1 MNRNKILSKLKET
14 YGTIPDWLGG
24 MPDPI
29 LEQFFA
35 LDNWINSDTKLS
47 VRDKAMICYGAATA
61 IHCEYWIP
69 FHTAQFALFEMGEE
83 HVKEA
88 SWVVLNVT
96 GFSAYLYGIG
106 YSKEKFLKE
115 LDAILEHV
123 KNSAE

>member
-61 IHCEYWIP
+61 IHCEY
-69 FHTAQFALFEMGEE
+69 
-83 HVKEA
+83 
-88 SWVVLNVT
+88 
-96 GFSAYLYGIG
+96 
-106 YSKEKFLKE
+106 
-115 LDAILEHV
+115 
-123 KNSAE
+123 